1 MSFRDRNR
9 NYAASQREPLAYWLA
24 CVLGIILGLAAF
36 ALLLFAI
43 ARNLAGDL

>member
-9 NYAASQREPLAYWLA
+9 NYAASQSHPAGYWLA
-24 CVLGIILGLAAF
+24 FAVGVILFLAAF

-43 ARNLAGDL
+43 ARSLAGDL